1 MRNRPSHT
9 RGSHVTQVSLVT
21 AAAAASQSEDKRKW
35 QVEVLHVQRVKA
47 YAPRVA
53 HVVADIVVRM

>member
-1 MRNRPSHT
+1 M
-9 RGSHVTQVSLVT
+9 SLVT

-35 QVEVLHVQRVKA
+35 RVEVVHVQRVKA
-47 YAPRVA
+47 YAPKVA